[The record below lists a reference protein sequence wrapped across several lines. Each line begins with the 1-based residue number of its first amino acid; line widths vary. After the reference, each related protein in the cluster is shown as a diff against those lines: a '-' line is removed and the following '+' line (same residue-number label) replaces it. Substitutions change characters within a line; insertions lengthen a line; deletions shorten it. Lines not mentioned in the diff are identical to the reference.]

1 MTSDLVCPSTYH
13 PLGSS
18 SRDSGPDVSFGM
30 SASSEYLSG
39 LACASLAEYKIPLDL
54 HPRLPSEEFVMSELP
69 DDAIGSLLSVGSLG
83 LNKVVTFEVLY
94 RSLQI
99 EPTVTLFRIFQ
110 TLCKQGHW
118 FSFGKRC
125 APSLVCID
133 DNRSCMKHWK
143 SGFFLIDR
151 IDIPDYM
158 SWRHSKSAIN
168 DLKPPAG
175 SFNME
180 DVRRLSAHVVKL
192 RDIPKGVLVL
202 SGLSHVWKS
211 QTCDP
216 VLRGANGNG
225 TGEEP
230 HHNIRPTLQRLP
242 FYCTP
247 PAIIDVVIPDPTPKD
262 LTASNTSAKV
272 FAKAEASQK
281 RKAST
286 SGAASKSDDDDD
298 AVFEIPIITL
308 IRSATVIPS
317 LGNQVGGSAAPVSKD
332 LSTRDSWGKGGVAG
346 NCEFSR
352 KKWDAPHQPTL
363 TILTKEVFE
372 DPSVCK
378 TVVDQ
383 FSTLGEMV
391 EIEALSSNQLT
402 AEMSV
407 FRLHKQVAGLNDK
420 LSSSDAVFA
429 KSKAKR
435 KERKK
440 KIKFLTKSLDNLH
453 AEVARLSADLN
464 WDTVLEAEKDEEILR
479 LKATPPEFASFFW
492 GQFQCMVRKFLA
504 SDDFSRVQAEL
515 LSLAANAGFEHRLS
529 MHRTKEEF
537 DAILKKISH
546 FVPRAH
552 GRLAKASSF
561 VAQTDYAFLNT
572 ISKHAVE
579 PLSVILQLEPEK
591 LARLANVHAS
601 KDARVSPYLVKES
614 TVTPASK
621 SLELPSNVIPDLTA
635 SNASAQRFFWF
646 PRELPKSE
654 RPLLPVLLRVMLL
667 SALGLLW
674 PNPLGEPGVGSTVPV
689 AEDPSTRDSQRKG
702 IMTDAAVALPVGVS
716 RPRPSSGPASSFRVI
731 SGDAIY
737 RDFFPISHGPYY
749 AIYPEGGVARN
760 EPSVCKLCGGALA
773 RYRGRSSH
781 HDISNQIDARL
792 KGYQEKFASLNGL
805 ESQVFGLHK
814 QVASLN
820 DKLSSSDA
828 AFSKSK
834 AKGKERKKKI
844 KSLTKSLDNLHAE
857 VACIFADLTWA
868 TVLEAEKDQ
877 EILRLKATPPEYLGR
892 KHEELAHLVNVHVLR
907 DSPISPPLVKGSTV
921 TPTSKSLELPSNVIP
936 ASSTAAL
943 EPNEEWVNAMVD
955 GKERCGFSPLSTV
968 AEMLLLRPY
977 GV

>member
-1 MTSDLVCPSTYH
+1 
-13 PLGSS
+13 
-18 SRDSGPDVSFGM
+18 
-30 SASSEYLSG
+30 
-39 LACASLAEYKIPLDL
+39 
-54 HPRLPSEEFVMSELP
+54 
-69 DDAIGSLLSVGSLG
+69 
-83 LNKVVTFEVLY
+83 
-94 RSLQI
+94 
-99 EPTVTLFRIFQ
+99 
-110 TLCKQGHW
+110 
-118 FSFGKRC
+118 
-125 APSLVCID
+125 
-133 DNRSCMKHWK
+133 
-143 SGFFLIDR
+143 
-151 IDIPDYM
+151 
-158 SWRHSKSAIN
+158 
-168 DLKPPAG
+168 
-175 SFNME
+175 
-180 DVRRLSAHVVKL
+180 
-192 RDIPKGVLVL
+192 
-202 SGLSHVWKS
+202 
-211 QTCDP
+211 
-216 VLRGANGNG
+216 
-225 TGEEP
+225 EEP

-407 FRLHKQVAGLNDK
+407 LYCLMMSHGGELLAQYRGLLQSHHEYVFRLHKQVAGLNDK

-561 VAQTDYAFLNT
+561 VAQTNYAFLNT

-591 LARLANVHAS
+591 LARLANVPAS

-621 SLELPSNVIPDLTA
+621 SLELPSNVIP
-635 SNASAQRFFWF
+635 
-646 PRELPKSE
+646 
-654 RPLLPVLLRVMLL
+654 
-667 SALGLLW
+667 
-674 PNPLGEPGVGSTVPV
+674 
-689 AEDPSTRDSQRKG
+689 
-702 IMTDAAVALPVGVS
+702 VS
-716 RPRPSSGPASSFRVI
+716 F
-731 SGDAIY
+731 
-737 RDFFPISHGPYY
+737 
-749 AIYPEGGVARN
+749 
-760 EPSVCKLCGGALA
+760 
-773 RYRGRSSH
+773 
-781 HDISNQIDARL
+781 
-792 KGYQEKFASLNGL
+792 
-805 ESQVFGLHK
+805 
-814 QVASLN
+814 
-820 DKLSSSDA
+820 
-828 AFSKSK
+828 
-834 AKGKERKKKI
+834 
-844 KSLTKSLDNLHAE
+844 T
-857 VACIFADLTWA
+857 T
-868 TVLEAEKDQ
+868 
-877 EILRLKATPPEYLGR
+877 
-892 KHEELAHLVNVHVLR
+892 
-907 DSPISPPLVKGSTV
+907 
-921 TPTSKSLELPSNVIP
+921 
-936 ASSTAAL
+936 AL
-943 EPNEEWVNAMVD
+943 EPNKEWVNVIVD
-955 GKERCGFSPLSTV
+955 GPDHEMTDGAVNGKTGSTFVQGASYAIDDAAELTLIWSEHVCFGPSDVVV
-968 AEMLLLRPY
+968 ALFAGKKGDGSLPSSTADEKAIVTPF
-977 GV
+977 GVLDF